1 MQPRPLRTT
10 IRTPEEPRNVKLFI
24 SYPSDQKELAERLR
38 LALEA
43 EGHEVFTDR
52 AELKEGEPYHAALR
66 EAIEAS
72 DALVFL
78 ITPRSIRPDRDDSTI
93 VAALPCGRSIL

>member
-1 MQPRPLRTT
+1 MPRARIVAARVAAPAVAHNNPHARGAPQ
-10 IRTPEEPRNVKLFI
+10 REAVHF
-24 SYPSDQKELAERLR
+24 YPSDQKELAERLR

-52 AELKEGEPYHAALR
+52 AELKEGEPYYTRRCAR
-66 EAIEAS
+66 PSKAS

-78 ITPRSIRPDRDDSTI
+78 ITPRSIRL
-93 VAALPCGRSIL
+93 AATR